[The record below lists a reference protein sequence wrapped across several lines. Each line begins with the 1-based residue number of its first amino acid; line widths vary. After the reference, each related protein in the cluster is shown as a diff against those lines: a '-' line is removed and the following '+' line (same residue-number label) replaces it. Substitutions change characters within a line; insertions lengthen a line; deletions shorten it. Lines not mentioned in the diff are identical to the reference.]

1 MMHERGREGQHT
13 RATTETTVTTE
24 QRGKSV
30 LGVLGGM
37 GPLASAE
44 FVRTIYSYHRRRPE
58 QDAPVVMLYSDPTF
72 PDRTEALLKR
82 ADDLLLERLTAA
94 LTLLCEQG
102 ASELV
107 ICCVTS
113 HYLLTRLPPGLRRKI
128 ISLVDVIFDG
138 LLRAERRHLLMC
150 TEGTRRAGLFENHS
164 RWDEARDLIVLPRQ
178 SDQREIHELIYHLKG
193 NAEIDE
199 LLPLLGALLTK
210 YEVDSFIVGC
220 TELHLVTRRLAA
232 DDGTTYGYVDPLT
245 LIAEDFAR
253 RSAHAA
259 T

>member
-1 MMHERGREGQHT
+1 MKEHGSEAPHA
-13 RATTETTVTTE
+13 RATTETTLTTE
-24 QRGKSV
+24 QRGKSII
-30 LGVLGGM
+30 GVLGGM

-44 FVRTIYSYHRRRPE
+44 FVRTIYSYHRRGPE

-72 PDRTEALLKR
+72 PDRTEALLR
-82 ADDLLLERLTAA
+82 GANDLLLERLIES
-94 LTLLCEQG
+94 LTRLCELG

-113 HYLLTRLPPGLRRKI
+113 HYLLPRVPPRLRQKI

-138 LLRAERRHLLMC
+138 VLRAEKRHLLLC
-150 TEGTRRAGLFENHS
+150 TEGTRRAGLFENHR

-178 SDQREIHELIYHLKG
+178 CDQSEIHQLIYRLKG

-199 LLPLLGALLTK
+199 LLPLVGALLKK

-232 DDGTTYGYVDPLT
+232 ANITAYGYVDPLT
-245 LIAEDFAR
+245 LIAEDFAQA
-253 RSAHAA
+253 RS
-259 T
+259 